1 MLQRV
6 VSPSQVVTYISPML
20 QQVGVPHAFSTRL
33 GGASP
38 PPFDSLNLGN
48 PNGCK
53 IQDAR
58 ERIRENYARLLDAA
72 GCADRPL
79 TYLHQVHGGTVVRL
93 RAGVF
98 HDNDSKGDALISD
111 DASRSLSVRVA
122 DCVPILL
129 SSEDGRLVA
138 AVHAGWRGVIAGVV
152 VNTVDEMNRIWD
164 VPASRITAAVG
175 PSIGFESFEVG
186 ADVLD
191 EFVRVFGTDAPIRR
205 DANAK
210 GRVDLRQAIYRQLTS
225 AGVLPERIDTTDR
238 CTFRDSREFYSHR
251 RDQGVTGRM
260 AAVIATAMS

>member
-6 VSPSQVVTYISPML
+6 VSPSQVVTYVSPLL
-20 QQVGVPHAFSTRL
+20 QQVGVPHAFSTRI
-33 GGASP
+33 GGGSP

-58 ERIRENYARLLDAA
+58 ERIRENYVRLLDAA

-111 DASRSLSVRVA
+111 DPSRSLSVRVA

-129 SSEDGRLVA
+129 SSEDGRIVA
-138 AVHAGWRGVIAGVV
+138 AVHAGWRGVIAGVA
-152 VNTVDEMNRIWD
+152 VNAIGEMNRIQD
-164 VPASRITAAVG
+164 VPADRIIAAIG
-175 PSIGFESFEVG
+175 PSIGFDAFEVG
-186 ADVLD
+186 AEVLD
-191 EFVRVFGTDAPIRR
+191 EFARVFGPAAPTRR
-205 DANAK
+205 NADGK
-210 GRVDLRQAIYRQLTS
+210 GRVDLRDAIHRQFI
-225 AGVLPERIDTTDR
+225 AGGVLPERIDTTDR

-260 AAVIATAMS
+260 AAIIATATS